1 MDLRLADPLIAKSR
15 DERGTDFEPG
25 TGFEPRGT
33 VRRFLNAGRFSDRWW
48 GYPAGGSAKVWSRDD
63 TDVMIR
69 RRLIRGYNEELFR
82 LVERRESGACGSQC
96 ARSSVRQ
103 GKAR

>member
-33 VRRFLNAGRFSDRWW
+33 VAQVSECWTVF
-48 GYPAGGSAKVWSRDD
+48 
-63 TDVMIR
+63 
-69 RRLIRGYNEELFR
+69 
-82 LVERRESGACGSQC
+82 
-96 ARSSVRQ
+96 
-103 GKAR
+103 